1 MTWAVILG
9 LAAVLGLLAA
19 YGHWR
24 DRPRTLAIAATL
36 ALGLAGY
43 AIAGQPGY
51 AAHPAAPPAP
61 DGAATAEYEASRL
74 ALLDN
79 YGDAAAWLSLSDAM
93 MRQGHSAEAVRGLQV
108 ALKAMPDNAD
118 LWIGLGQ
125 ALTVHGEGYVNPAAR
140 LAFDRASQLD
150 PKNPAPRFFLGLA
163 FLQAGK
169 PREAL
174 AEWRALRQA
183 SPEDAPWLPELD
195 RKIGAA
201 ETMIALGAG

>member
-1 MTWAVILG
+1 MIWVVVIG
-9 LAAVLGLLAA
+9 MAAVLGLLAL

-24 DRPRTLAIAATL
+24 DRPRTLVVVAIL
-36 ALGLAGY
+36 ALGLGGY

-51 AAHPAAPPAP
+51 GGHPAPPPAT
-61 DGAATAEYEASRL
+61 DSKASAEYEASRL
-74 ALLDN
+74 ALLNN

-93 MRQGHSAEAVRGLQV
+93 MRQGHSAEAVRGLEV
-108 ALKAMPDNAD
+108 ALKAMPDNPD

-125 ALTVHGEGYVNPAAR
+125 ALTVHGEGFVNPAAR

-150 PKNPAPRFFLGLA
+150 PRNPAPRFFLGLA

-169 PREAL
+169 PKAAL
-174 AEWRALRQA
+174 AEWEALRAA
-183 SPEDAPWLPELD
+183 SPEGAPWLPELD

-201 ETMIALGAG
+201 KTMIAMGIG

>member
-1 MTWAVILG
+1 MIWLVIG
-9 LAAVLGLLAA
+9 GMAVLLGVLAL

-24 DRPRTLAIAATL
+24 DRPRTAVIAGVL
-36 ALGLAGY
+36 ALGLGGY

-51 AAHPAAPPAP
+51 PEQPAPPPAS
-61 DGAATAEYEASRL
+61 DGNANAEYEASRL
-74 ALLDN
+74 ALLNN

-108 ALKAMPDNAD
+108 ALKAMPDNPD

-150 PKNPAPRFFLGLA
+150 PRNPAPRFFLGLA

-169 PREAL
+169 PKAALDEWEAL
-174 AEWRALRQA
+174 RAA
-183 SPEDAPWLPELD
+183 SPADAPWLPELD

-201 ETMIALGAG
+201 KTMIAMGIG

>member
-1 MTWAVILG
+1 MTWALVLA
-9 LAAVLGLLAA
+9 LAAVLGVLAVH
-19 YGHWR
+19 GHWR
-24 DRPRTLAIAATL
+24 DRARTLAIAAML
-36 ALGLAGY
+36 ALGLVGY
-43 AIAGQPGY
+43 AIAGQPDY
-51 AAHPAAPPAP
+51 PAQPAAPPAP

-108 ALKAMPDNAD
+108 ALRAMPDNAD

-169 PREAL
+169 PGAAL
-174 AEWRALRQA
+174 AEWQALRQA
-183 SPEDAPWLPELD
+183 SPDGAPWLPELD